1 VKQKIHPVAAA
12 LLAVVAVTILG
23 LLGYRVFT
31 AAGSS
36 SEPKANPRP
45 TNPEDERYKS
55 HLPPGVGGGGS

>member
-1 VKQKIHPVAAA
+1 MKQKIHPVAAA
-12 LLAVVAVTILG
+12 LLAVVAVAILG

-36 SEPKANPRP
+36 EPKANPRP
-45 TNPEDERYKS
+45 ANPEDERYKS